1 MLMIRYPLRRLPCR
15 FGSTRTQIRNH
26 GDQRFFSTKPDDIA
40 PEASQKTRSRLERV
54 NGRLPLF
61 LQRYTK
67 PLLTAPLTHVSSFLL
82 LHELTAIVPLIG
94 LIATFHYTHWLPPY
108 ISQGEFFS
116 KTVEKTGTYMR
127 KKGWLGEEGKTRRNK
142 WWSLG
147 EGGSRIATAWLIVK
161 AFLPLRIPLSFLLTP
176 WFARVAIVPSVS
188 LFRRSLSK
196 MVGRA
201 PKSSDGGSKPTA
213 AGALSKTNSKP

>member
-1 MLMIRYPLRRLPCR
+1 MIRYPLRRLPCR

-147 EGGSRIATAWLIVK
+147 EGGSRLVVEYVHRHTVELVSRPQRKAQELICL
-161 AFLPLRIPLSFLLTP
+161 AESRLHGLS
-176 WFARVAIVPSVS
+176 
-188 LFRRSLSK
+188 
-196 MVGRA
+196 
-201 PKSSDGGSKPTA
+201 SKPFCPY
-213 AGALSKTNSKP
+213 GSL